1 MKYYFGQVA
10 SDDVDNYGDEGLFEY
25 AGDQYYNS
33 IEFTGEDDFVITDSV
48 GRSIPMS
55 INHVGLLIEVLQNM
69 QETME
74 TIENGKAA
82 EEYVQM
88 EDEIRTF
95 EW

>member
-1 MKYYFGQVA
+1 MKYYFGQVD